1 MTGPMAA
8 RLFAVVR
15 SLVISVIFL
24 SIWTWFL
31 PRWIVG
37 NDAFANPR
45 PIGWIVIALGVVLAF
60 ACALE
65 FAWRGIGTPAPFDPP
80 RRLVVSGLYRWVRNP
95 MYIGLGVLLLGE
107 AITFPRLTTTM
118 LVTIAALWCV
128 TTLFI
133 LVFEEPVLRE
143 KFGDDYIDYCHH
155 VRRWIPR
162 LKPWLGNSLARSSVA
177 GL

>member
-1 MTGPMAA
+1 M

-15 SLVISVIFL
+15 SIVVSIIFL
-24 SIWTWFL
+24 SIWTWFV

-37 NDAFANPR
+37 RNAFEEVR
-45 PIGWIVIALGVVLAF
+45 SMGWIVIALGVVIAF
-60 ACALE
+60 GCALE

-80 RRLVVSGLYRWVRNP
+80 RRLVITGLYRWVRNP
-95 MYIGLGVLLLGE
+95 MYVGLGVILLGE

-118 LVTIAALWCV
+118 LVMIAALWLA

-133 LVFEEPVLRE
+133 ISFEEPTLRE
-143 KFGDDYIDYCHH
+143 KFGDDYAAYCRH

-162 LKPWLGNSLARSSVA
+162 LHPFDNSQPAA
-177 GL
+177 